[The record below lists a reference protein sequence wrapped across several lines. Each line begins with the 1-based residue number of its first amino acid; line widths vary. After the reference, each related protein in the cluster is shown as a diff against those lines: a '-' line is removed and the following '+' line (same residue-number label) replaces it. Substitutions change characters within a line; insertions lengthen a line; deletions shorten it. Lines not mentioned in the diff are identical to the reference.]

1 MFLPP
6 FFKSLENRRQFTALR
21 AQEVFEPRR
30 VVRIISARNDRV
42 GFQILQ
48 SSRQN
53 TRRQARKCGLEILE
67 SSRFVEEQIT
77 QNQDSP
83 AVADDIEGPSD
94 WAFESVLSGHL
105 GSTVL
110 TLAE

>member
-6 FFKSLENRRQFTALR
+6 FFKSLENRRQFAALR

-30 VVRIISARNDRV
+30 VVRIVPARNDRV

-53 TRRQARKCGLEILE
+53 ARRQARKCGLKILE
-67 SSRFVEEQIT
+67 PSGFVEEQVT
-77 QNQDSP
+77 QNQDGPS
-83 AVADDIEGPSD
+83 VADYIKGPCN
-94 WAFESVLSGHL
+94 WTLKTVLSGHL
-105 GSTVL
+105 YGHL
-110 TLAE
+110 W